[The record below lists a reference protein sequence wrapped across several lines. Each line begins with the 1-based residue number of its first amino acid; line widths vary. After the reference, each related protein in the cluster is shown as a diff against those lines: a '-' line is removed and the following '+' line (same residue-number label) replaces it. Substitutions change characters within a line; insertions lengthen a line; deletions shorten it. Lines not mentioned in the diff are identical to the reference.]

1 MVLFTIIVVF
11 ISSFHSRANIFV
23 LTVEIFKLY
32 CHDIMEYDCRRG
44 LDCNWMYGT
53 LTDRNYKVLY
63 SHTLQ
68 FTTARTKA
76 SQSAVSSPV
85 VAW

>member
-1 MVLFTIIVVF
+1 LVIGFIKHIQFIITISAIV
-11 ISSFHSRANIFV
+11 N
-23 LTVEIFKLY
+23 
-32 CHDIMEYDCRRG
+32 
-44 LDCNWMYGT
+44 
-53 LTDRNYKVLY
+53 

-68 FTTARTKA
+68 FTTARTKT